1 MGRFFSGTRPT
12 PLLMGQCSILI
23 NGFGTGLRIF
33 FKNLGQVQ
41 VLPHPAPLIELL
53 YDTNNE
59 PTSNADN

>member
-12 PLLMGQCSILI
+12 PLLMEQCSILI

-41 VLPHPAPLIELL
+41 VLPRPAPLIKLL